1 MILLH
6 TAEIRTPYGVKSIRV
21 FHGDVLDFCEPID
34 VLTTS
39 AFMYAYNNTPGTMF
53 AALSTVGIQVRTLA
67 KDPLIDLRDLCH
79 VWLSE
84 KLEDDT
90 GIQHIGCIEL
100 SGYYKRN
107 SFEIIE
113 AGEQRVINAIR
124 SYFHMLDIATFAGVS
139 AKTVALPL
147 VGSGCQGVS
156 EAMVMYPI
164 INECIA
170 FLKRNP
176 TVEKIVFIEKNGG
189 KAHAIAE
196 ALEKSYAILDEEE
209 SDRRNT
215 SAAGQKQR
223 SAFISYSSADRN
235 IADNL
240 CSKLESQGIKVW
252 YAPRNVK
259 GPYAASIVEGIQ
271 NADDFIVILSRNSL
285 ASEHVLN
292 EIDLAF
298 KKLPANIRFHP
309 LRIDD
314 AMFTPSFEYYLS
326 RQHWMDAVNPP
337 LEERLTEFVERIR
350 NSAGQEQK

>member
-6 TAEIRTPYGVKSIRV
+6 TSEIRTPYGAKSLRV
-21 FHGDVLDFCEPID
+21 FHGDVLDFHEPID

-53 AALSTVGIQVRTLA
+53 AALSKVGIQVRTLA
-67 KDPLIDLRDLCH
+67 KEPLIDLRDLCH

-84 KLEDDT
+84 KLEGNT

-100 SGYYKRN
+100 SGYYMSRRY
-107 SFEIIE
+107 EITE
-113 AGEQRVINAIR
+113 AAEQRVINAIR

-147 VGSGCQGVS
+147 IGSGCQGVS
-156 EAMVMYPI
+156 EAMIMYPI
-164 INECIA
+164 ISECTA

-176 TVEKIVFIEKNGG
+176 TVEKIVFIEKNSG

-196 ALEKSYAILDEEE
+196 ALEKSYAILDEGEA
-209 SDRRNT
+209 DLRNA
-215 SAAGQKQR
+215 SAACQKQR

-240 CSKLESQGIKVW
+240 CSKLENHGIKVW

-298 KKLPANIRFHP
+298 KKLPGNIKFYP

-326 RQHWMDAVNPP
+326 RQHWMDAIDPP
-337 LEERLTEFVERIR
+337 LEERLNEFVGRIL
-350 NSAGQEQK
+350 NGSDGAP